1 VSKKIGFIG
10 LGNMGLRIVE
20 LLLEDGFDVVV
31 WARRPQSIAPLQG
44 RVTVAD
50 SPAQLG
56 STVSLVGVCVWDEHD
71 VEEVLLGNT
80 GVFGGLASG
89 GIVMIHSTIAPG
101 ACSRLAEQAAEIGV
115 AVLDVPVS
123 VGPNAPKVLALVG
136 GDSEV
141 VEKAR
146 PALRAFSEPAVHLGP
161 LGSGQIAKLMN
172 NTMQAAT
179 VGIGFEAV
187 DAGVGLGLDRDARS
201 WEPYRLR
208 PREVPGRGYFVA
220 DGTPLMSQLAKDA
233 RTNGRPKTWG
243 SLRVSSKSGSTPRR
257 PVFFGPP
264 NSVHQSCRRG

>member
-1 VSKKIGFIG
+1 VSKEIGFIG

-71 VEEVLLGNT
+71 VEEVLLGNA

-101 ACSRLAEQAAEIGV
+101 ACSRIAEQAAEVGV

-146 PALRAFSEPAVHLGP
+146 PALKAFSEPAVHLGP

-172 NTMQAAT
+172 NTLQAAT

-187 DAGVGLGLDRDARS
+187 DAGVGLGLDRDALLAALS
-201 WEPYRLR
+201 VASSGGTWTGLLR
-208 PREVPGRGYFVA
+208 RRWDTADVA
-220 DGTPLMSQLAKDA
+220 VGEG
-233 RTNGRPKTWG
+233 RTNEWATKDVGLATRVIEERLDAPPTG
-243 SLRVSSKSGSTPRR
+243 LLRAAQLGASILS
-257 PVFFGPP
+257 
-264 NSVHQSCRRG
+264 